1 MMYFTCDTPAAR
13 DIPALGLMLTPQKRR
28 NERQIKDYTCWA
40 ADNGCFTQG
49 DAFSLPSYLAW
60 LKSLRPY
67 QRDCRFAVAP
77 DVVADA
83 RATISRSLPVLP
95 QIRALG
101 YPAAFV
107 AQDGLE
113 DLDVPWR
120 DFDVLFIG
128 GSTAWKLSDA
138 AASVVA
144 EAKRQG
150 KVTHMGRVNSLKR
163 LRAAQ
168 GMGCDSCDGTM
179 VARKPNARVRQLV
192 GWLATVER
200 QPSLTWWEAVA

>member
-1 MMYFTCDTPAAR
+1 MYFTCDAPVAR
-13 DIPALGLMLTPQKRR
+13 GLPGLGLMLTPQKN
-28 NERQIKDYTCWA
+28 NERQIRQYDTWA

-49 DAFSLPSYLAW
+49 DRFSLPGYLAW
-60 LKSLRPY
+60 LKRLRPY
-67 QRDCRFAVAP
+67 QRNCQFAVAP
-77 DVVADA
+77 DVVGDA
-83 RATISRSLPVLP
+83 RATIARSLPVLP

-113 DLDVPWR
+113 DLDVPW
-120 DFDVLFIG
+120 DAFDVLFIG
-128 GSTAWKLSDA
+128 GGTEWKLSDA
-138 AASVVA
+138 AASVVSD
-144 EAKRQG
+144 AKRRG
-150 KVTHMGRVNSLKR
+150 LWAHMGRVNSLKR

-179 VARKPNARVRQLV
+179 VARKPDARVAQLV

-200 QPSLTWWEAVA
+200 QPALAFWECVA